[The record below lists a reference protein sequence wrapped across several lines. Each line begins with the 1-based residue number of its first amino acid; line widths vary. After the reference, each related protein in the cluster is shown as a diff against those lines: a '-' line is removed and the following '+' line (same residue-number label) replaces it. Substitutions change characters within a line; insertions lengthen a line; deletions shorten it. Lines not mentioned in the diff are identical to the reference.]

1 MTRFVVIC
9 DRVLRQFYR
18 TPCLSQKL
26 SQCFGQRCLVTRGSG
41 GSCDSLCSNNP
52 VLSMTRLLDSSHCL
66 FVTALQIF
74 SEAIRPLLALQ
85 EGSSTDCSR
94 CKMRFRVENAVVI
107 HKFHPTVHLP
117 MKILA
122 CPQATHCFTRGRQEG
137 NKINKSITL
146 IKVCEVDMPWEKHR
160 V

>member
-18 TPCLSQKL
+18 TPYFSQKL
-26 SQCFGQRCLVTRGSG
+26 SQCFGQRCVVTRGSG
-41 GSCDSLCSNNP
+41 GFCDSLCSNNP
-52 VLSMTRLLDSSHCL
+52 VLSMTRLLDSSHCV

-74 SEAIRPLLALQ
+74 LWSYSPLACPAGRFKYRLQSVGAKWGSELRMLWSYIN
-85 EGSSTDCSR
+85 S
-94 CKMRFRVENAVVI
+94 
-107 HKFHPTVHLP
+107 TVHLP

-122 CPQATHCFTRGRQEG
+122 RPQATHCFTRGRQEG
-137 NKINKSITL
+137 TKINKSITL